1 MEYHSR
7 VMLAYSAW
15 KSLKLAQGFLAQG
28 GLSADVSIQMR
39 VCENELRA
47 NLDLL
52 PTSIQDEITAH
63 FRRLEHDWRAG
74 YGKEN

>member
-1 MEYHSR
+1 MKYHSR

-15 KSLKLAQGFLAQG
+15 KSLRLAQNFLVQG
-28 GLSADVSIQMR
+28 GISADVSIQMR
-39 VCENELRA
+39 VCENEIRA

-52 PTSIQDEITAH
+52 PPSLQDEINAH

-74 YGKEN
+74 YGKDN